1 MRPNL
6 TVVSLYWRTHSLGG
20 AMSWLDRT
28 LGHSSPP
35 LGPKARAR
43 LSNGLC
49 SKVTGKYLGTPR
61 V

>member
-20 AMSWLDRT
+20 AMSWLVRT
-28 LGHSSPP
+28 LGRSSPP
-35 LGPKARAR
+35 LGLKARTR
-43 LSNGLC
+43 LSKGLC
-49 SKVTGKYLGTPR
+49 SKVAGKYLGTPR